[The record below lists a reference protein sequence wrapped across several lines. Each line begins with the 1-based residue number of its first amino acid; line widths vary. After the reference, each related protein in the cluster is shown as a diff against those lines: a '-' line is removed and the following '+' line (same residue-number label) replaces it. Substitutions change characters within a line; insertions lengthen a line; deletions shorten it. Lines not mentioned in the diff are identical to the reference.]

1 MDRYLLTATVRRDG
15 TSRFGKNHRWG
26 TFPAVAL
33 GWKILDESFMEGA
46 RGVLNDLKLR
56 VDYGV
61 TGQQDLGGDYFPY
74 LPIYN
79 TLIGNG
85 NTYPINGNYV
95 QIVYPEKYNA
105 DLKWEET
112 TTWNFGL
119 DFAFLNNRINGSIEY
134 YQRKT
139 TDLLVWANYPAGS
152 NLSNMGNINLGDLKN
167 TGFEFN
173 INTRPVVTKDF
184 TWNSN
189 LNIAYNK
196 NKITRLAEGADTSTG
211 SIGNGIN
218 VQKHVVGESAFS
230 FNVYEQVYDE
240 DGNPLEGVFVD
251 QNGDGI
257 INEDDKILYHSVH
270 PDWTASWH
278 NTFTYKNW
286 DFGFV
291 LRGSFGN
298 WVYNKNQV
306 DNSFVSQATKD
317 VIGNL
322 LNDTFLFNQTRTT
335 ELMLSN
341 HFVQNASF
349 VRCDNITLGYT
360 FDNLLRNKLK
370 LRLFGAVQNPFVITN
385 YKGIDPELTYQQG
398 IDGSPYPRPVTF
410 SLGLVA
416 NF

>member
-1 MDRYLLTATVRRDG
+1 M
-15 TSRFGKNHRWG
+15 
-26 TFPAVAL
+26 
-33 GWKILDESFMEGA
+33 
-46 RGVLNDLKLR
+46 
-56 VDYGV
+56 
-61 TGQQDLGGDYFPY
+61 
-74 LPIYN
+74 
-79 TLIGNG
+79 
-85 NTYPINGNYV
+85 
-95 QIVYPEKYNA
+95 
-105 DLKWEET
+105 
-112 TTWNFGL
+112 
-119 DFAFLNNRINGSIEY
+119 
-134 YQRKT
+134 
-139 TDLLVWANYPAGS
+139 
-152 NLSNMGNINLGDLKN
+152 
-167 TGFEFN
+167 
-173 INTRPVVTKDF
+173 
-184 TWNSN
+184 
-189 LNIAYNK
+189 
-196 NKITRLAEGADTSTG
+196 
-211 SIGNGIN
+211 
-218 VQKHVVGESAFS
+218 GESAFS

-240 DGNPLEGVFVD
+240 NGNPLEGVFVD

-306 DNSFVSQATKD
+306 DNSFVAQATKD
-317 VIGNL
+317 IIGNL
-322 LNDTFLFNQTRTT
+322 LNDTYLFNQTRTT